1 MKDYEQVKKRLDRYL
16 RFNFH
21 RTEGLIGGLDGILF
35 RELVTGQI
43 KHGIQGSLVEIGVHY
58 GRSFFLLALGRSGSE
73 KALAVDLFEDDL
85 LHTNRQGIGRFG
97 GFRENCRKYR
107 LDLSE
112 GEILKGSSLEISAQE
127 IVDRVGEVRF
137 FSIDGGHMYKHVAND
152 LRLAEKVLTRDG
164 IICLDDM
171 FSALWPEVAIAT
183 FDWLRA
189 AGNRFVPFL
198 ATKDK
203 LYLCDSSYASL
214 YLAMIQGEKELSSRV
229 FRSISLLSHETLVLL
244 PSRTS
249 RVFDRVAAALFSV
262 GRLARMNRSG
272 TKGHGPS
279 SPLLEPLG
287 TESGPRRPSAC
298 PKPAGLA

>member
-1 MKDYEQVKKRLDRYL
+1 MKDYKQIRKSMDRYL

-21 RTEGLIGGLDGILF
+21 RTEGLIDRLDGMLF

-43 KHGIQGSLVEIGVHY
+43 KHGIRGSLVEIGVHY
-58 GRSFFLLALGRSGSE
+58 GRSFFLLALARYGSE
-73 KALAVDLFEDDL
+73 KALAVDLFEDDR

-112 GEILKGSSLEISAQE
+112 GEILKGSSLEVSDEE
-127 IVDRVGEVRF
+127 IRRRVGAVRF

-152 LRLAEKVLTRDG
+152 LRLAEKVLTPDG

-189 AGNRFVPFL
+189 AKNRFVPFL
-198 ATKDK
+198 ATKEK
-203 LYLCDSSYASL
+203 LYLCDSRYAPF
-214 YLAMIQGEKELSSRV
+214 YLAMVQDEKELSSRV
-229 FRSISLLSHETLVLL
+229 FRSISLLSRETLVLL
-244 PSRTS
+244 PSFTS
-249 RVFDRVAAALFSV
+249 RVVDRVAASLFSI
-262 GRLARMNRSG
+262 GRLAGIDRSG
-272 TKGHGPS
+272 SEGPGT
-279 SPLLEPLG
+279 PLIEPLAS
-287 TESGPRRPSAC
+287 ESGPRRPSGC
-298 PKPAGLA
+298 PKSAGLA